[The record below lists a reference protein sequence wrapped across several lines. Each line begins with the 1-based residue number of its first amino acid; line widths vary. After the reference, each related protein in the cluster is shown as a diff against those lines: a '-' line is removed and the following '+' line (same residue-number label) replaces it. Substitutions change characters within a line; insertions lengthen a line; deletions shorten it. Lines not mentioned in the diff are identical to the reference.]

1 MLFRKNGK
9 KLSMKK
15 FIAIGI
21 LAYLLISSCNTKTAS
36 LPDQLK
42 VNFLLRVSKID
53 STVHLDSF
61 RIVRADS
68 IDQRLERIIDDTIY
82 VREFT
87 YVQAQ
92 LANAIKDK
100 KVDSVGFYQGEVDYM
115 TPQVDSLTNV
125 ISKADTT
132 RKLGIVAICSF
143 QLSKNGATQQ
153 GMAYYFLDKS
163 YKVWDSEL
171 IDTSIAT
178 VARKLN

>member
-1 MLFRKNGK
+1 
-9 KLSMKK
+9 MKK
-15 FIAIGI
+15 ITTIV
-21 LAYLLISSCNTKTAS
+21 LLIHVFITSCSTKTAS

-68 IDQRLERIIDDTIY
+68 IDQRLERIIDDSIY

-87 YVQAQ
+87 YVQEQ
-92 LANAIKDK
+92 LSNAIKAK
-100 KVDSVGFYQGEVDYM
+100 KTDSIGFYKGEVDYM
-115 TPQVDSLTNV
+115 SPQVDSLTNV

-132 RKLGIVAICSF
+132 KKLGIVATCSF

-153 GMAYYFLDKS
+153 GMAYYFLDKN

-171 IDTSIAT
+171 IDTTIAT

>member
-1 MLFRKNGK
+1 MK
-9 KLSMKK
+9 KLITIAT
-15 FIAIGI
+15 FIYI
-21 LAYLLISSCNTKTAS
+21 LISSCNTKTAS

-42 VNFLLRVSKID
+42 VNFLLRVNKID

-68 IDQRLERIIDDTIY
+68 VDQRLERIIDDSIY

-87 YVQAQ
+87 YVQRQ
-92 LANAIKDK
+92 LVNAIKENK
-100 KVDSVGFYQGEVDYM
+100 ADSIGFYKGEVDYM
-115 TPQVDSLTNV
+115 TPQVDSLTKV

-132 RKLGIVAICSF
+132 NKLGLVAICSF

-153 GMAYYFLDKS
+153 GMAYYFLDKN

-171 IDTSIAT
+171 IDTSIAA
-178 VARKLN
+178 VARKFY